1 MGIGRKAGFETSVA
15 NFLYPI
21 KLYFMASNPDAS
33 HQPSHPQAIHHF
45 HALINRQGR
54 LNVHGTRDLKNPF
67 SDLYHFFFSLSWPK
81 FFALVASIY
90 FLTNLFFGTLYFAY
104 GVDTLGDGHAIGVER
119 FRHCVFLS
127 IENMS
132 SVDYSRVGPVGFG
145 PDILMTIQAFLGLL
159 TLAVITGLFYAR
171 FSRATARIIFS
182 NKAIIAKHNGKL
194 CFLFRIANERLNQ
207 IAEAHMSLHL
217 TVNEVSLEGELA
229 RKFYDLKLERE
240 HTPLFT
246 LSWTVRHY
254 INESSPLYRMD
265 QEKMRE
271 AQMGIVASLTG
282 IDETF
287 SQPIIARHAYSL
299 EDIVYD
305 KRFKDIITLQEKKVH
320 INLKG
325 IHDLHEGQ
333 E

>member
-1 MGIGRKAGFETSVA
+1 
-15 NFLYPI
+15 
-21 KLYFMASNPDAS
+21 MASNTETS
-33 HQPSHPQAIHHF
+33 QPSAHGRPFHHF
-45 HALINRQGR
+45 QALINRQGKV
-54 LNVHGTRDLKNPF
+54 NVHGTRNRQNPF
-67 SDLYHFFFSLSWPK
+67 ADLYHFFFSLTWPK
-81 FFALVASIY
+81 FFIYIASIY
-90 FLTNLFFGTLYFAY
+90 FLTNIFFGILYFIC
-104 GVDTLGDGHAIGVER
+104 GVDVVGDGHSTGLDR
-119 FRHCVFLS
+119 LRHCIFLS

-132 SVDYSRVGPVGFG
+132 SVDYSRAGPAGIG

-194 CFLFRIANERLNQ
+194 CFSLRIANERLNQ

-217 TVNEVSLEGELA
+217 TVNEVSLEGEHS

-240 HTPLFT
+240 HTPLFA

-254 INESSPLYRMD
+254 IDEHSPLYGMD
-265 QEKMRE
+265 EKKMRE
-271 AQMGIVASLTG
+271 DQMGILASLTG

-287 SQPIIARHAYSL
+287 SQPIIARHAYSMD
-299 EDIVYD
+299 DIVYN
-305 KRFKDIITLQEKKVH
+305 KRFKDIIELHDKHVH

-325 IHDLHEGQ
+325 IHDLHEPQPEGQ
-333 E
+333 LDPLSFKIIQK